1 MTTQSEQVLE
11 KGLIDT
17 LVKMNYTY
25 IQIEDEAAL
34 ILNFRKQL
42 EIHNKITFT
51 DDEFNRIMIHL
62 ESGSIFEKATKLRDK
77 FALERQDK
85 TIRWIEFLNMQEW
98 CQNEFQVANQITDDG
113 KRKCRYDVTILIN
126 GLPLVQIELKRRGV
140 ELKQAYSQIQRYHK
154 TAFRGLF
161 NYIHC

>member
-17 LVKMNYTY
+17 LVKMNYKY

-85 TIRWIEFLNMQEW
+85 TI
-98 CQNEFQVANQITDDG
+98 QIG
-113 KRKCRYDVTILIN
+113 RAHV
-126 GLPLVQIELKRRGV
+126 
-140 ELKQAYSQIQRYHK
+140 
-154 TAFRGLF
+154 
-161 NYIHC
+161 